1 MHRVDVDT
9 LHDLHLEARNI
20 EELVTT
26 GQVDREAGE
35 HKIEDGET
43 HQEEPNAVFV
53 GFVEGSLGLDHAPE
67 PQISGGLPR
76 LFGVLVDTTHALVA
90 HVQHQAN
97 DLRGLSEERT
107 SLDHIVVVEL
117 GGGRILVELERSL
130 DVAEVVVLVLEEAR
144 DHLGEMLLILLRAR
158 LV

>member
-26 GQVDREAGE
+26 GQVDRETGE
-35 HKIEDGET
+35 HKIEDGKT

-53 GFVEGSLGLDHAPE
+53 GFVEGSLGLDHASE

-90 HVQHQAN
+90 HV
-97 DLRGLSEERT
+97 
-107 SLDHIVVVEL
+107 
-117 GGGRILVELERSL
+117 
-130 DVAEVVVLVLEEAR
+130 
-144 DHLGEMLLILLRAR
+144 
-158 LV
+158 